1 MSKGSRIFGTEI
13 TAVCTGHA
21 NTTARGII
29 PRPRGHIPKTSAN
42 IIVHFKQFSK
52 TSGIPLKPL
61 IKHQYTKTTK
71 SAVLY
76 VREYAT
82 PKNNI

>member
-42 IIVHFKQFSK
+42 IIVHFK
-52 TSGIPLKPL
+52 
-61 IKHQYTKTTK
+61 
-71 SAVLY
+71 
-76 VREYAT
+76 
-82 PKNNI
+82 NNI